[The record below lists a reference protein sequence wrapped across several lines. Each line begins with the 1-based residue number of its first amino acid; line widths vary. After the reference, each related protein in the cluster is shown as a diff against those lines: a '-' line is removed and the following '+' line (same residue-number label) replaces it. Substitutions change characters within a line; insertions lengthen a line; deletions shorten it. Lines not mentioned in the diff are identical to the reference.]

1 MYTLNGCID
10 TWDWLRIDC
19 GSDTSYKDANGDTW
33 NSDDDY
39 VKTGDNKQVAPS
51 SSSEVEQL
59 NTLRVFSEQNK
70 NCYTLP
76 TPSSTRYLVRAMFWY
91 GNYDGFSKPSTFDL
105 EFDGNKWATVVTN
118 MNNFTYYEMIY
129 ATRGDSISICLA
141 RTQDQQ
147 FPFISRLESI
157 PLPDEMYPQMRRD
170 MAWFNSY
177 RYDYGANDTIL
188 GYPADPYNRIWEPS
202 IPPGLRPVTANF
214 TSIDVTSVNDPPD
227 SAIITAVEA
236 QSSTDTIDLSFGFGN
251 ISHLDHVEMYFT
263 EPFPQ
268 TGETRSFSVIVNNSY
283 VNTTNPEYQNC
294 VSIGANS
301 LSFGTLNVQLV
312 PTNESTL
319 PPVISAVEV
328 YTVSE
333 PLVTATTSQ
342 NDLNGLGEFVDNFE
356 QLKGWSG
363 EPCLPNDTIWQW
375 LKCSMDD
382 QPPRVTAICLSGY
395 GLQGHLPDFSQMDA
409 LEVIDMHNNTL
420 DGEIPDFL
428 GKLPNLRILDLRDN
442 DFSGYVPR
450 TITDNKQLE
459 FKIDG
464 NKNDGNKNIKY
475 PKSKKA
481 EKIAATVVSIV
492 FLVIVVCCCCCC
504 CCNRLESTQGEA
516 PRILTVEMVRTWK
529 RN

>member
-1 MYTLNGCID
+1 MDLVEQCCRDFTSLEMDSSNIAPPGLASRESKGIDTCVWYGVAAFTKCCQD

-51 SSSEVEQL
+51 SYSEVEQL

-91 GNYDGFSKPSTFDL
+91 GNYDGLSKPSIFDL

-157 PLPDEMYPQMRRD
+157 QLPDEMYPQMRRD

-177 RYDYGANDTIL
+177 RCDYGANDTIL

-236 QSSTDTIDLSFGFGN
+236 QSSADTIDLSFGFGN
-251 ISHLDHVEMYFT
+251 VSHLDHVEMYFT
-263 EPFPQ
+263 EPFLQ
-268 TGETRSFSVIVNNSY
+268 TGETRSFSVIVNNNY

-319 PPVISAVEV
+319 PPIINAIEV
-328 YTVSE
+328 YT
-333 PLVTATTSQ
+333 
-342 NDLNGLGEFVDNFE
+342 
-356 QLKGWSG
+356 LKGWSG

-375 LKCSMDD
+375 LKCSTDD

-395 GLQGHLPDFSQMDA
+395 GLQGALPDFSQMDA

-450 TITDNKQLE
+450 TITDNKQVD
-459 FKIDG
+459 FK
-464 NKNDGNKNIKY
+464 
-475 PKSKKA
+475 
-481 EKIAATVVSIV
+481 
-492 FLVIVVCCCCCC
+492 
-504 CCNRLESTQGEA
+504 
-516 PRILTVEMVRTWK
+516 
-529 RN
+529 

>member
-1 MYTLNGCID
+1 
-10 TWDWLRIDC
+10 
-19 GSDTSYKDANGDTW
+19 
-33 NSDDDY
+33 
-39 VKTGDNKQVAPS
+39 
-51 SSSEVEQL
+51 
-59 NTLRVFSEQNK
+59 
-70 NCYTLP
+70 
-76 TPSSTRYLVRAMFWY
+76 MFWY
-91 GNYDGFSKPSTFDL
+91 GNYDGLSKPSTFDL

-129 ATRGDSISICLA
+129 ATKGDSISICLA

-157 PLPDEMYPQMRRD
+157 PVPDEMYPQMRRN

-177 RYDYGANDTIL
+177 RYDYGASDRIL
-188 GYPADPYNRIWEPS
+188 GYPDDPYNRIWEPS
-202 IPPGLRPVTANF
+202 VPPGLKPVTANF

-236 QSSTDTIDLSFGFGN
+236 QSSADTIDLSFGFGN

-263 EPFPQ
+263 EPFLQ

-301 LSFGTLNVQLV
+301 LSIGTLNVQLV

-319 PPVISAVEV
+319 PPIISAIEV

-342 NDLNGLGEFVDNFE
+342 NDCKAHFTLYFFTP
-356 QLKGWSG
+356 KSI
-363 EPCLPNDTIWQW
+363 CT
-375 LKCSMDD
+375 DD
-382 QPPRVTAICLSGY
+382 QPPRVTAICLSEY
-395 GLQGHLPDFSQMDA
+395 GLQGYLPDFSQMDA

-459 FKIDG
+459 FK
-464 NKNDGNKNIKY
+464 
-475 PKSKKA
+475 
-481 EKIAATVVSIV
+481 
-492 FLVIVVCCCCCC
+492 
-504 CCNRLESTQGEA
+504 
-516 PRILTVEMVRTWK
+516 
-529 RN
+529 